1 MGLINLDP
9 TKKENQRFKH
19 YKKNYEICISELE
32 EKYKNFKIEDF
43 YYNNDI
49 SYENIPYYYS
59 SNYSNPAYVCHY
71 LNRNFPY
78 SFIAWSIQ
86 GTSFDAPDRLF
97 INIEKSYKNCVTL
110 NNDLREIIPQFF
122 YFPEMFLNLNK
133 LNLGKLQKNKNENS
147 TYNILK
153 ELYNIKDNEN
163 VYVNNVL
170 LPKWCNNNPYQFIS
184 IYRELLEL
192 LKEDINEWINLI
204 FGIYSRGEK
213 AKEKCNLFISYS
225 YNDIMD
231 KKLKLIK
238 DQKEK
243 DSVLK
248 ALEFGLIPNQIL
260 YEPIIFDKNNKE
272 KDIKNEEKDIIIN
285 IKESDVNLSDFKYIF
300 RGNYDNN
307 IITFFDNKLNHI
319 NVNIDSNNYL
329 INKGKLENNQ
339 IKILNLIYILKGE
352 LIIALSDDN
361 NLYKITNLKH
371 LIINEDKNLDKILI
385 SIIYVDKNKNN
396 LYIGTNNGSI
406 IIYDIEEI
414 MKNIF
419 NPIYYLNHSDK
430 ITCIYVNNELNMLID
445 SSNDGYINLYTL
457 PKMEIVNSIYK
468 KDIVKNI
475 FLSSSPLPSF
485 VIYINNKFECY
496 NINCENINI
505 QSPYYNIIIEDDN
518 NLNNVEKNEIIK
530 SKKCKIEYQ
539 NVTFKYL
546 EEDNCKLDN
555 AIIVTNNNLVD
566 YLLYEMSN
574 FIIIRKFPFMIM
586 TQTIHLININHCLF
600 TENSNDALFFNFDIK
615 TRNITIKLISKSNI
629 GNKQSNFFS
638 SKEVDE

>member
-9 TKKENQRFKH
+9 TKKENQRFEH

-32 EKYKNFKIEDF
+32 EKYKNLKIEDF

-49 SYENIPYYYS
+49 SYENIPYYYG

-71 LNRNFPY
+71 LTRNFPY
-78 SFIAWSIQ
+78 TFIAWSIQ

-97 INIEKSYKNCVTL
+97 INIEKSYNSCVTSKS
-110 NNDLREIIPQFF
+110 DLRELIPQFF
-122 YFPEMFLNLNK
+122 YFPEMFYNSNK
-133 LNLGKLQKNKNENS
+133 LNLGKLQKSKDENS

-153 ELYNIKDNEN
+153 QLYNIKDNEN
-163 VYVNNVL
+163 VYVNDVL

-213 AKEKCNLFISYS
+213 AKEKYNLFISYS

-285 IKESDVNLSDFKYIF
+285 IKESDINLSDFKYIF

-339 IKILNLIYILKGE
+339 IKILNLIYILKGKF
-352 LIIALSDDN
+352 IIVLSDDN

-371 LIINEDKNLDKILI
+371 LIINKDKNLDKSLI
-385 SIIYVDKNKNN
+385 SIIYVDKNENN

-406 IIYDIEEI
+406 IIYNIEEI
-414 MKNIF
+414 KNDIF
-419 NPIYYLNHSDK
+419 NPYYYLYHLDK
-430 ITCIYVNNELNMLID
+430 INCIYVNNELNILID

-457 PKMEIVNSIYK
+457 PKMEIINSIYK
-468 KDIVKNI
+468 EDIVKNI

-485 VIYINNKFECY
+485 VIYINNKFDCY
-496 NINCENINI
+496 NINCENINCK
-505 QSPYYNIIIEDDN
+505 STYFNIIIKDDDYFN
-518 NLNNVEKNEIIK
+518 KNEENEIIK
-530 SKKCKIEYQ
+530 PKICEIKYQ
-539 NVTFKYL
+539 NNINYKYL
-546 EEDNCKLDN
+546 EEDKGDLNN
-555 AIIVTNNNLVD
+555 AIVVTNNNFVD
-566 YLLYEMSN
+566 YLLYQINN

-586 TQTIHLININHCLF
+586 TQTIQLDNINKCFIIENTDNILF
-600 TENSNDALFFNFDIK
+600 IDIMIIEHK
-615 TRNITIKLISKSNI
+615 IKIKLINKSKI
-629 GNKQSNFFS
+629 GNEQSIDL
-638 SKEVDE
+638 KTE